1 MELCIGAIVEQI
13 IRPTGLLDP
22 EVDVRETRGQIDD
35 LVGEI
40 RSRADKNER
49 VLITTLTKKMSE
61 DLTDYLS
68 GLNIRVKYLHSDIGT
83 IERVQILREL
93 RIGEFDALV
102 GINLLREG
110 LDLPEVSLV
119 AILDA
124 DKEGFLRSKSSLL
137 QTAGRAARNVEGLV
151 ILYADKITDA
161 MKNLIE
167 ITRERRKLQ
176 NKYNLKNGITPKT
189 VFKSVDEILTST
201 SVADSNNILVEGDA
215 INYDLKEIPIQDK
228 KTILAEL
235 KKSMIKSSKNL
246 DYEKAAQLRDEIKR
260 FESDLSAIAK

>member
-1 MELCIGAIVEQI
+1 
-13 IRPTGLLDP
+13 
-22 EVDVRETRGQIDD
+22 
-35 LVGEI
+35 
-40 RSRADKNER
+40 
-49 VLITTLTKKMSE
+49 
-61 DLTDYLS
+61 
-68 GLNIRVKYLHSDIGT
+68 
-83 IERVQILREL
+83 
-93 RIGEFDALV
+93 
-102 GINLLREG
+102 
-110 LDLPEVSLV
+110 
-119 AILDA
+119 
-124 DKEGFLRSKSSLL
+124 
-137 QTAGRAARNVEGLV
+137 
-151 ILYADKITDA
+151 

-235 KKSMIKSSKNL
+235 KKSMLKSSKNL